1 VTDRSRLLA
10 SPAYGAA
17 VLAALSAAV
26 SAHWLAGGTWLLS
39 TVGGAV
45 EAQGRQGGAVVT
57 AGLALVV
64 VLKLAVAGLALALAH
79 PPAGRRLQ
87 RLVGTTALLTGSV
100 LTLYGGV
107 LVAVGALALTGVLG
121 EPADPTALR
130 WHVLLWDPWFL
141 LWGLLLVVA
150 AISRRRLSRGSPSG

>member
-1 VTDRSRLLA
+1 MTERSRLLA
-10 SPAYGAA
+10 PSAYGAA

-45 EAQGRQGGAVVT
+45 EAQGRRGGAVVT

-87 RLVGTTALLTGSV
+87 RLVGTTAL
-100 LTLYGGV
+100 
-107 LVAVGALALTGVLG
+107 LTGVLG

>member
-1 VTDRSRLLA
+1 
-10 SPAYGAA
+10 

-45 EAQGRQGGAVVT
+45 EAQGRQGAAVVT
-57 AGLALVV
+57 VGLAPVV
-64 VLKLAVAGLALALAH
+64 VLELVVAGLALALAH
-79 PPAGRRLQ
+79 PPAVRA
-87 RLVGTTALLTGSV
+87 LV
-100 LTLYGGV
+100 
-107 LVAVGALALTGVLG
+107 LTGVLG

-130 WHVLLWDPWFL
+130 RHVLLRDPWCL

-150 AISRRRLSRGSPSG
+150 ALSRRRLSCGSPSG